1 MSHASCYYRSLVTS
15 PGGTWQL
22 LYTCH
27 SKHVISYKLWV
38 PGCVTVH
45 ALAIKT
51 DVKPTR
57 VIITTMIMYNNRSVS
72 RRQHQEGCI
81 RSHFRDQLFVVMP
94 VLLLP
99 LMHTRRQPGPRPYF
113 SPRPKCKEDRIFP
126 MNPCRH
132 LRISLDSCMLQV
144 GEKKRPAD
152 DLGRNTSA
160 VVLCINVY

>member
-99 LMHTRRQPGPRPYF
+99 LMHTRRQPGPRQ
-113 SPRPKCKEDRIFP
+113 RIFP
-126 MNPCRH
+126 RVLNVKKTESSPWI
-132 LRISLDSCMLQV
+132 LAVISGFLLTAVCYKL
-144 GEKKRPAD
+144 EKKTSSWRPWP
-152 DLGRNTSA
+152 
-160 VVLCINVY
+160 